1 LIREGRSFGF
11 GVFLSSQ
18 SVSDYDKQETD
29 YSEFMNNVFMF
40 RVGKATSS
48 QLQRLIRIEK
58 IEAERLLTE
67 AYNLPTGEC
76 IWNTTATAD
85 KPFTRLR
92 AIQFYQD

>member
-1 LIREGRSFGF
+1 
-11 GVFLSSQ
+11 
-18 SVSDYDKQETD
+18 
-29 YSEFMNNVFMF
+29 MNSLFMF

-76 IWNTTATAD
+76 I
-85 KPFTRLR
+85 
-92 AIQFYQD
+92 